1 MSLYQLCEWIQNTE
15 SSTAI
20 RDSLYLFPA
29 IEGTH
34 VLGLG
39 MSVGLVMWF
48 DLRLAGLMM
57 IHRPVSEIF
66 DGIKTWMSI
75 GFGLMFVTG
84 GILFWSLP
92 LRCYGSAY
100 FWTKMALLQLAG
112 INIVLFHVTI
122 DRRRADWDKAPIP
135 PLGARIA
142 GAVSLILWTAIIFV
156 GRTMAYFL

>member
-1 MSLYQLCEWIQNTE
+1 MTLYQLCEWIQNTD

-20 RDSLYLFPA
+20 RDSIYLFPA

-34 VLGLG
+34 VLALG

-57 IHRPVSEIF
+57 RQRAVSDVF
-66 DGIKTWMSI
+66 DGIKRWMFA
-75 GFGLMFVTG
+75 GFAIMFVTG

-92 LRCYGSAY
+92 LRCYGSVY
-100 FWTKMALLQLAG
+100 FWAKMILLLAAG
-112 INIVLFHVTI
+112 LNIIFFHVAI
-122 DRRRADWDKAPIP
+122 DRNRASWDKAPIP
-135 PLGARIA
+135 PLGARFA
-142 GAVSLILWTAIIFV
+142 GFASLLLWMAVIFV

>member
-1 MSLYQLCEWIQNTE
+1 MSLYELCEWIQNTE

-20 RDSLYLFPA
+20 RDSIYLFPA

-39 MSVGLVMWF
+39 ISVGLVMWF

-57 IHRPVSEIF
+57 RHRPVSEVF
-66 DGIKTWMSI
+66 DGIKTWLFA

-92 LRCYGSAY
+92 LRCYGSVY
-100 FWTKMALLQLAG
+100 FWTKMGLLVLAG
-112 INIVLFHVTI
+112 INIIFFHATI
-122 DRRRADWDKAPIP
+122 DRNRAAWDKAPIP
-135 PLGARIA
+135 PFGARVA
-142 GAVSLILWTAIIFV
+142 GLASLLLWMSIIFV